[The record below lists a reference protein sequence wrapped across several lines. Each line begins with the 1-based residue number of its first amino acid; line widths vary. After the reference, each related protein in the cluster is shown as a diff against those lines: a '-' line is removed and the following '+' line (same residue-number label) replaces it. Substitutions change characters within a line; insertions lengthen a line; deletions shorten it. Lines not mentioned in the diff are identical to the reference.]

1 MRITIFL
8 NQLLEMIKIL
18 KEVLKVN
25 KELIFLLQN
34 GRGNKYDVVTATS
47 SEKIKFLGFNFKLSD
62 NETGRLRF

>member
-34 GRGNKYDVVTATS
+34 GRGNKYDVTATS

-62 NETGRLRF
+62 NETGRLSF